1 MNINKRDTVMNDT
14 KEELKACLKAV
25 EQKLEAMN
33 QENQKLA
40 QAYHENMEAQMA
52 EAEQMVQLTEQ
63 IWKLEEALAMSQE
76 KAMAQL
82 QLMKGK
88 FNAMQTHMQDT
99 LKAAADNASSMELAA
114 RVYEMHEV
122 VNVKSLDEQIAEFNQ
137 QIGNDKSK

>member
-1 MNINKRDTVMNDT
+1 MNNT
-14 KEELKACLKAV
+14 KEKELEVCLKAV
-25 EQKLEAMN
+25 ELKLEAMN

-40 QAYHENMEAQMA
+40 QAYHENMKAQMA

-76 KAMAQL
+76 QAMAQL

-88 FNAMQTHMQDT
+88 FSAMQSHMQDT

-122 VNVKSLDEQIAEFNQ
+122 AGLKSLDEQIAEFNQ
-137 QIGNDKSK
+137 QITGQKPE